1 MNFRCWIKK
10 LLGTAPEKKGN
21 SAPSTY
27 AKAMADL
34 QGDVIMAELENG
46 SYIVDELFMRVFGHP
61 APTHGHHIVTFCRLD
76 DGSYRVAN
84 YLNYWVKD
92 GACYIGGAVTDKD
105 LIKNKI
111 NKNLLTKIGEHGGL
125 YPLSIMY
132 MIEHHLGTVSAIFGH
147 TSVSRAL
154 EVILGLGFIATG
166 EPYLYVKWAPYVSKR
181 NKKSLLAQAIEIGA
195 F

>member
-1 MNFRCWIKK
+1 MNFICWIKK
-10 LLGTAPEKKGN
+10 LLGGTPEKEG
-21 SAPSTY
+21 STALSSY

-46 SYIVDELFMRVFGHP
+46 SHIVDELFIRVFGHP

-92 GACYIGGAVTDKD
+92 DACYIGGAVTDRD

-111 NKNLLTKIGEHGGL
+111 NKNLLEKIGEYGGL

-132 MIEHHLGTVSAIFGH
+132 MIEHHLAEVSAIFGH
-147 TSVSRAL
+147 TSVPRAL
-154 EVILGLGFIATG
+154 EVILGLGFVATE
-166 EPYLYVKWAPYVSKR
+166 EPYLYVKWAPCVSKR
-181 NKKSLLAQAIEIGA
+181 NKNSLLAQAIEIGA